1 MPGGGGVRLRFRVLR
16 VIHTNCVNG
25 GAFIRDL
32 SVLHGKWWVIIL
44 RVRVVHSNA
53 VNMGELIRVIRVV
66 HSIVTV
72 CVGARLLGLLE

>member
-1 MPGGGGVRLRFRVLR
+1 M
-16 VIHTNCVNG
+16 
-25 GAFIRDL
+25 
-32 SVLHGKWWVIIL
+32 HGKWWVIIL

-72 CVGARLLGLLE
+72 CVEGVFIRVVRVVNTNGVSVGGIY